1 MSDIKIRKAL
11 ISVFNKDGLEP
22 VIHCLREQGVE
33 LLSTGGTHDFITQM
47 GIPCT
52 TVEDVTNY
60 PSILGGR
67 VKTLHPA
74 IFGGILARRG
84 HKEDQRHCEIYE
96 ISPIDLVIVDLYPF
110 RETITDGGSH
120 EAIIEKIDI
129 GGVSLIRAA
138 AKNYKDVVVV
148 PSRHYYA
155 QLLELLRSQSGC
167 TKVDQR
173 QRFAREAFMHTAAY
187 DAAVNAY
194 FRSLEQEEL
203 FSPEGMILEYDKGM
217 PLRYGENP
225 HQQAILYGNAFH
237 ERFTIL
243 HGKQL
248 SYNNL
253 LDVDAA
259 THLIEEFEEPAAAIM
274 KHNTPCGLAERPT
287 IREAYVAALECDPV
301 SAFGGIV
308 VLNRPVDLGTAEE
321 LHKLFIEV
329 LIAPDYTPEALD
341 ILMQKKNRII
351 VQDAIGKDTTRL
363 SYRTILGGL
372 LAQERDNYIEHEQDL
387 RIVTKAE
394 PSSDEV
400 QGMLFGMK
408 AVKYCKSNAIVLA
421 RGPQILGAG
430 YGQTSRVDA
439 LKQAIEKARAMGF
452 DLRGAV
458 MASDAFFP
466 FADCVAIAHEAGITA
481 VIQPGGSV
489 KDQDSIDACDR
500 MGMSMVMTGVRHF
513 RH

>member
-1 MSDIKIRKAL
+1 MSDIKIKKAL
-11 ISVFNKDGLEP
+11 ISVFNKDGLKP
-22 VIHCLREQGVE
+22 IIHSLHEQGVE

-52 TVEDVTNY
+52 AVEDITNY

-74 IFGGILARRG
+74 IFGGILARRDNE
-84 HKEDQRHCEIYE
+84 EDRRHCEIYDIE
-96 ISPIDLVIVDLYPF
+96 PIDLVIVDLYPF
-110 RETITDGGSH
+110 RETVAEGGSH

-138 AKNYKDVVVV
+138 AKNYKDVVII
-148 PSRHYYA
+148 PSRSYYEPL
-155 QLLELLRSQSGC
+155 QELLRAQDC
-167 TKVDQR
+167 TTTLEQR
-173 QRFAREAFMHTAAY
+173 KHFSREAFLHTAAY
-187 DAAVNAY
+187 DTAVNGY
-194 FRSLEQEEL
+194 FRSLDTEEP
-203 FSPEGMILEYDKGM
+203 FSPEGAILEYNTGM

-225 HQQAILYGNAFH
+225 HQQAILYGDAFKN
-237 ERFTIL
+237 RFTIL

-259 THLIEEFEEPAAAIM
+259 THLIEEFKEPAAAIM
-274 KHNTPCGLAERPT
+274 KHNTPCGLAERKN
-287 IREAYVAALECDPV
+287 IREAYLAALECDPV

-308 VLNRPVDLGTAEE
+308 VLNRPIDLATATE

-329 LIAPDYTPEALD
+329 LIAPDYEPEALD
-341 ILMQKKNRII
+341 ILTEKKNRII
-351 VQDAIGKDTTRL
+351 VKDTIGKDSTQLT
-363 SYRTILGGL
+363 YRTILGGL
-372 LAQERDNYIEHEQDL
+372 LAQERDTYIEHEQDL
-387 RIVTKAE
+387 RIVTQAE
-394 PSSDEV
+394 PTADEV
-400 QGMLFGMK
+400 NAMLFGMK

-421 RGPQILGAG
+421 RGQQIMGAG

-439 LKQAIEKARAMGF
+439 LKQAIEKARTMGF

-458 MASDAFFP
+458 LASDAFFP
-466 FADCVAIAHEAGITA
+466 FADCVTIAHEAGITA

-489 KDQDSIDACDR
+489 RDQDSIDACDQF
-500 MGMSMVMTGVRHF
+500 GISMVMTGIRHF